1 MASSLEKKIEEINAK
16 LSDMLTKKDKGFI
29 KSILADTLEELKD
42 KIIGSVLL
50 RVEKLE
56 GDVHETIIGQSK
68 LKKEIEECKT
78 KNTALQ
84 DENTKLKNEIK
95 SETESRKE
103 QINSLE
109 QYGRRNNIRVSGL
122 DFDSKYEDAHATSSG
137 IITLFN
143 EKMGLELSAYDID
156 IAHRLGKY
164 ENNKI
169 RPVIVKFVS
178 RQTKYIVMKNTKHLK
193 GTKLS
198 VNEDLTNVNHKVLS
212 SLRHKDKVNVIK
224 DWSFEGKLYIKTKD
238 DKTEVVPYS
247 KFQTWLDKPWPKAKG

>member
-1 MASSLEKKIEEINAK
+1 MSESKKRPLSENSTFSDLELSFNKSSDKLKDKQSTPVIKKEKKKGKSKNKKVKLDPEMASSLEKKIEEINAK
-16 LSDMLTKKDKGFI
+16 LSDMLTKKTKALLKVFWQI
-29 KSILADTLEELKD
+29 LLKSWKT

-122 DFDSKYEDAHATSSG
+122 DFDNKYDDAHATSSG

-143 EKMGLELSAYDID
+143 DKMGL
-156 IAHRLGKY
+156 
-164 ENNKI
+164 
-169 RPVIVKFVS
+169 VIFA
-178 RQTKYIVMKNTKHLK
+178 IN
-193 GTKLS
+193 G
-198 VNEDLTNVNHKVLS
+198 
-212 SLRHKDKVNVIK
+212 
-224 DWSFEGKLYIKTKD
+224 
-238 DKTEVVPYS
+238 P
-247 KFQTWLDKPWPKAKG
+247 